1 MRDDGG
7 GALSAITVSSRELVV
22 RGAAGAGLGRGRAAA
37 QLQRAGLLA
46 HEPLCVCVERPRAR
60 ISPSPPE
67 GYTDQLALAGS
78 PRHPIPTG
86 FTPRRIGC
94 ATPSGYPLSV

>member
-46 HEPLCVCVERPRAR
+46 HELLGLLHPAPGAARVLRRRVCVCMCMCVCVSAVLLA
-60 ISPSPPE
+60 
-67 GYTDQLALAGS
+67 QLEFG
-78 PRHPIPTG
+78 PTST
-86 FTPRRIGC
+86 FHEITR
-94 ATPSGYPLSV
+94 L

>member
-22 RGAAGAGLGRGRAAA
+22 RGAAGAGLSRGRAAA

-46 HEPLCVCVERPRAR
+46 HELLGLLHPAPGEAR
-60 ISPSPPE
+60 V
-67 GYTDQLALAGS
+67 L
-78 PRHPIPTG
+78 R
-86 FTPRRIGC
+86 
-94 ATPSGYPLSV
+94 